1 MSRATDSG
9 MTADRPLEDR
19 VLAVVLRVAGPA
31 RTPADAG
38 PDTPL
43 GAGGF
48 WLDSVDLVEVAVA
61 CEHEFAL
68 AFDGEIDLTRAA
80 LATARSLAE
89 LIASKLPG

>member
-1 MSRATDSG
+1 
-9 MTADRPLEDR
+9 MTGERPIVDR
-19 VLAVVLRVAGPA
+19 VFDVVCRVAGPA

-38 PDTPL
+38 LDTPL
-43 GAGGF
+43 GGGGF

-68 AFDGEIDLTRAA
+68 AFDSELDLTREA

-89 LIASKLPG
+89 LIASKRLG

>member
-1 MSRATDSG
+1 
-9 MTADRPLEDR
+9 MTAERAIVDR
-19 VLAVVLRVAGPA
+19 VLDVVLRVAGPA
-31 RTPADAG
+31 RTPDDAG
-38 PDTPL
+38 MDTPL

-68 AFDGEIDLTRAA
+68 EFEGETDLTREA

-89 LIASKLPG
+89 LIAGKRPE

>member
-1 MSRATDSG
+1 
-9 MTADRPLEDR
+9 MTAERPIADR
-19 VLAVVLRVAGPA
+19 VLDVVRSVAGPA

-38 PDTPL
+38 VDTPL

-68 AFDGEIDLTRAA
+68 AFDGELDLTREA
-80 LATARSLAE
+80 LATSRSLAE
-89 LIASKLPG
+89 LIAGKRSG